1 MTCAERK
8 KRALLAKAVRSRLAF
23 NVRGTYGAA
32 GFDCQKFVKVKMR
45 FMHPSPVGASQSE
58 GFQAAA
64 TDLPL
69 ETLHAEQQ
77 NGRPSTD

>member
-1 MTCAERK
+1 MISVKGCWFK
-8 KRALLAKAVRSRLAF
+8 LYALRGSV
-23 NVRGTYGAA
+23 NVRNTHNGAK
-32 GFDCQKFVKVKMR
+32 FECQKFLKVKMR
-45 FMHPSPVGASQSE
+45 FYASLLVEASQSE

-64 TDLPL
+64 TDWPL

>member
-1 MTCAERK
+1 MRFGRLLTCGVCIMV
-8 KRALLAKAVRSRLAF
+8 LSLTAKSFL
-23 NVRGTYGAA
+23 
-32 GFDCQKFVKVKMR
+32 KVKVC
-45 FMHPSPVGASQSE
+45 FYVSLPVGASQSE

-64 TDLPL
+64 TDWPL